1 MRRFLILSAV
11 VALVTLGI
19 ICGPAFYPW
28 TPASER
34 ASRHEPFHGGPLDPD
49 GDDLAS
55 IRQAYAEATNLY
67 RQGRF
72 DEAEARFQAAARG
85 SGELLAARTAYHRGN
100 CLLAKGRRSGAD
112 PELLRKAEAL
122 YRDCLSRDAKTE
134 GAEALFEG
142 ARFNL
147 ELTRL
152 LLAQSSIT
160 IGPRSSVAR
169 DRGLSAA
176 PPAIAKLAPAAP
188 LVLARTE
195 HGPEALPAPAGTSE
209 PARSDKSSSDHPKS
223 AVVDPAPATEPEG
236 VMVGPDG
243 VTIRKVPDGDGAKK

>member
-1 MRRFLILSAV
+1 MRRFLLLSAV
-11 VALVTLGI
+11 VAVVTLAMVY
-19 ICGPAFYPW
+19 GPAHYPW
-28 TPASER
+28 TPGSER
-34 ASRHEPFHGGPLDPD
+34 ASRHEPFQGGALDPD
-49 GDDLAS
+49 GDDMAS
-55 IRQAYAEATNLY
+55 IRQAYAEASDLY
-67 RQGRF
+67 RQGRYI
-72 DEAEARFQAAARG
+72 EADARFQAAARG
-85 SGELLAARTAYHRGN
+85 SSEMLAARTAYHRGN
-100 CLLAKGRRSGAD
+100 CLLAGARQGRVD
-112 PELLRKAEAL
+112 PDSLARAERL
-122 YRDCLSRDAKTE
+122 YQDCLSRQAKVQ

-223 AVVDPAPATEPEG
+223 AVVDPVPMTEPEG
-236 VMVGPDG
+236 FMVGPDG
-243 VTIRKVPDGDGAKK
+243 VTIRKVLDGANK